1 MKVSEAI
8 VARRAVKHFDAAHKM
23 SADEIKQ
30 LVTAAMDA
38 PTSFNMQHWKFV
50 VVQEDA
56 QKAKICEAAW
66 GQAQVKDASI
76 TIVVCADVKAWKKE
90 QQKKW
95 ANAPKEA
102 QDILIPMIDPF
113 YEGKEQLQRDEAIR
127 SASFAAQNIMLLA
140 KEMGYDSCPMI
151 GFDADAVA
159 EIVNLPDEHLVS
171 MLLVVGKATKPAWP
185 KPGQLSYEEVVID
198 EKF

>member
-8 VARRAVKHFDAAHKM
+8 VARRAVKHFDAEHKM
-23 SADEIKQ
+23 SDAEIKQ
-30 LVTAAMDA
+30 LLQGALDA

-50 VVQEDA
+50 VVQSDA

-66 GQAQVKDASI
+66 GQAQVNDASI
-76 TIVVCADVKAWKKE
+76 AIVVCADVKAWEKD
-90 QQKKW
+90 QQRKW
-95 ANAPKEA
+95 TNAPQAA
-102 QDILIPMIDPF
+102 QDILLPMITPF

-159 EIVNLPDEHLVS
+159 KIVNLPDEHLIS
-171 MLLVVGKATKPAWP
+171 MLLVVGKGTKAAWP
-185 KPGQLSYEEVVID
+185 KPGQLAYDEVVFED
-198 EKF
+198 GF